1 MIELFTHRPLTL
13 RDLIGLTI
21 LSGILSSL
29 CITQSLAQS
38 PAPADANPAPAA
50 PLLVTGD
57 VTSASS
63 PAMPSPPPVLKR
75 WQKLSERQKQALSPL
90 RDQWDTLTVQ
100 QRTKWLSISD
110 TFLQLSDEEQLTM
123 HGRMSEWARLSPKD
137 RNAARFNFN
146 STRSLLIDDKRAQW
160 EAYQSLPAQDKQQL
174 SSGPKPPIK
183 SAARSTLPPNSR
195 LVSPPAMPVNT
206 PKGIPLVAPS
216 QPIDPKTLLPKP
228 GSQ

>member
-38 PAPADANPAPAA
+38 PAPADANPATAA

-90 RDQWDTLTVQ
+90 RGQWDTLTAQ

-110 TFLQLSDEEQLTM
+110 TFLQLSDEEQMTM

-146 STRSLLIDDKRAQW
+146 STRSLSIDDKRAQW

-174 SSGPKPPIK
+174 SSGPKPPVK
-183 SAARSTLPPNSR
+183 SAARTTLPTNSR